1 VLDPTRFE
9 KRRRTGPYCPSRSET
24 V

>member
-1 VLDPTRFE
+1 VLDPARFE